1 MNLTDLASER
11 PTVRRYARLKRLSRQ
26 DVLELGRTVAGMQNF
41 RQGHGF
47 AGWSPQTA
55 SQVYLHP
62 EKIQPALDALCKEWP
77 LVDDVEGAFIWFARF
92 IFIHPFADGNGRVG
106 RLLLRALAWRQCRDH
121 ERVERWVALLFA
133 EFVARDR
140 YTAAFNRMIDFNDL
154 GALKSLAMEAWSR
167 SVA

>member
-1 MNLTDLASER
+1 MI
-11 PTVRRYARLKRLSRQ
+11 RRIARIKRLSRL
-26 DVLELGRTVAGMQNF
+26 DVLDLGRAVVGAQNF

-62 EKIQPALDALCKEWP
+62 DKIQPALDALCKEWP
-77 LVDDVEGAFIWFARF
+77 LVGDVESAFVWFARF

-121 ERVERWVALLFA
+121 ERVERWLALLFA
-133 EFVARDR
+133 EFVARDC
-140 YTAAFNRMIDFNDL
+140 YTAAFNQMVDFDDL
-154 GALKSLAMEAWSR
+154 SALKFLALEAWSR
-167 SVA
+167 SAA

>member
-1 MNLTDLASER
+1 M
-11 PTVRRYARLKRLSRQ
+11 VRRYARIKRLSHL
-26 DVLELGRTVAGMQNF
+26 DVLELGKVMVGAPNF

-62 EKIQPALDALCKEWP
+62 EKIRRALDALCKEWP
-77 LVDDVEGAFIWFARF
+77 LVDDAEIAFVWFARF